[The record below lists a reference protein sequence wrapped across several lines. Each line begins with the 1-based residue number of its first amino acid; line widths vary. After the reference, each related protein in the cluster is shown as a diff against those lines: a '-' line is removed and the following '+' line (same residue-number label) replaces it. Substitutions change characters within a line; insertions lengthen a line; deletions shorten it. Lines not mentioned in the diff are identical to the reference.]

1 MSENTIPLLDKVLP
15 EAADFLPLLGTDYV
29 EFIVGNAKQSAF
41 FYMTAWGFQ
50 PLAYK
55 GLETGSTDSVSYVL
69 KQNKIILVLT
79 SPLRPGGELNRDRK
93 SVV

>member
-1 MSENTIPLLDKVLP
+1 MSEKTIPHLDKILP
-15 EAADFLPLLGTDYV
+15 EASDFLPLLGTDYV

-41 FYMTAWGFQ
+41 YYMTAWGFQ

-69 KQNKIILVLT
+69 KQNKIILVLL
-79 SPLRPGGELNRDRK
+79 SQEMISSMK
-93 SVV
+93 